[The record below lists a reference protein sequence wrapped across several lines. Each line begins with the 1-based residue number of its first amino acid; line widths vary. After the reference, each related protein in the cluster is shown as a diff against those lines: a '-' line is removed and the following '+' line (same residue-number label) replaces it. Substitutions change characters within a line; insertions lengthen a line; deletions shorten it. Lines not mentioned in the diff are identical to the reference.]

1 MSDLSKDFF
10 SKDYFFGRKNS
21 NYLNYIHWDN
31 DRYWKS
37 IINAVKKFKMKD
49 RVLDIGCAFGFL
61 LKRMEPYFD
70 ELHGIDISDFA
81 IKEAKKQFPVA
92 QYKEV
97 DLDIEELPYADNY
110 FDLITA
116 LDVLEHTKSL
126 SKSLEKII
134 KKLKKGGYL
143 IISLPI
149 SDTLAGK
156 IFNFFDTDKSHISVP
171 ARKELFSIIENSGL
185 KIIKKNYFLNMIF
198 FKLKGVPADM
208 ELILQKQ

>member
-1 MSDLSKDFF
+1 MSTLSKGFF
-10 SKDYFFGRKNS
+10 SKEYFFGRKNS
-21 NYLNYIHWDN
+21 NYLNYNYWDN

-37 IINAVKKFKMKD
+37 VIRSVKELKIHG

-61 LKRMEPYFD
+61 LKRLKPYFN
-70 ELHGIDISDFA
+70 EFYGVDISDFA
-81 IKEAKKQFPVA
+81 IKEAKKQFPSA
-92 QYKEV
+92 QYKET
-97 DLDIEELPYADNY
+97 DLDIDELSYPDNY
-110 FDLITA
+110 FNLITA

-126 SKSLEKII
+126 SESLEKIV

-171 ARKELFSIIENSGL
+171 AKKELFSIIEKSDL

-198 FKLKGVPADM
+198 FKLKGIPADI